1 MIYFLY
7 IKIIVIRNRNF
18 IKHKIRR
25 RFKSVIHFFADMS
38 FWEREAGYPD
48 ILPAQALMVSFG
60 AFLKKRR
67 LPSCLNSAAGMVFCE
82 ACFFFFPQLMLRPH
96 CAKNSFLIGSK
107 RNTRILECL
116 FQIRDDI
123 VYIFN
128 TDGKTDQIGRYA
140 GLFFNCSSFI

>member
-1 MIYFLY
+1 M
-7 IKIIVIRNRNF
+7 RQEET
-18 IKHKIRR
+18 IRR
-25 RFKSVIHFFADMS
+25 
-38 FWEREAGYPD
+38 E
-48 ILPAQALMVSFG
+48 ILEQRIDS
-60 AFLKKRR
+60 
-67 LPSCLNSAAGMVFCE
+67 PSCLNSAAGMVFCE

-96 CAKNSFLIGSK
+96 CAKKLFPIGSK

-140 GLFFNCSSFI
+140 GLF